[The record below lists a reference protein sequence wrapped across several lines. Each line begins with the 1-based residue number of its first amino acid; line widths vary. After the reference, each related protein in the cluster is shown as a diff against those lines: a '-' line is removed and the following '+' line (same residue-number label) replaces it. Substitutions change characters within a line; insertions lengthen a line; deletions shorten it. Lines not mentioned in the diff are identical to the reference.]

1 MNKTLL
7 NEWMNYYFF
16 SPVSFNLLE
25 VNLSDVHILST
36 AVLIDLQNFGIFK
49 AHVFTLSEYVELLYK
64 KNLVNVINFIFCFNL
79 LISFHHILF

>member
-25 VNLSDVHILST
+25 VNLPDVHILST

-49 AHVFTLSEYVELLYK
+49 AHVFTVSEYVELLY
-64 KNLVNVINFIFCFNL
+64 
-79 LISFHHILF
+79 